1 MIRSLQLTDVP
12 ALLLFLSKAP
22 RNEARARDRL
32 GSKGIELLAAA
43 SILKGCL
50 ISVDKQHSFVC
61 VNGGFIRGLVCLR
74 RGQGPSAWF
83 IERLLLEPGCEEIC
97 LDLLERVGCAGDKI
111 KAERVFLRLDSSSPA
126 VDMAKQ
132 AGFNHYL
139 TEMLYRLDEIHQSA
153 PPDPSRPVGMLRPK
167 SSADEHALFRLYST
181 AAPLQV
187 RSAEGMT
194 LQEWAHS
201 RDKDAHRELVQE
213 NAGEISAWLRIRYS
227 GASGQFEIFAAPGSG
242 DLTSLVDYTLT
253 VLKTRRPVYCL
264 VPEYQQQLRRIIEE
278 RGFYQA
284 GSYSCLSKQLAV
296 RVHEPRWVPLRA

>member
-1 MIRSLQLTDVP
+1 MIRSLQLTDIP

-22 RNEARARDRL
+22 RNEARTRDRL
-32 GSKGIELLAAA
+32 SSKGIELLAAVPL
-43 SILKGCL
+43 LKGCL
-50 ISVDKQHSFVC
+50 VSVDKQHSFVC
-61 VNGGFIRGLVCLR
+61 VRGGFIQGLVCLR

-83 IERLLLEPGCEEIC
+83 IERLLLEPGCEESC
-97 LDLLERVGCAGDKI
+97 LDLLERVGYAGDKI
-111 KAERVFLRLDSSSPA
+111 EAERVFLRLDSSSPT

-139 TEMLYRLDEIHQSA
+139 TELLYRLDEIHQSA
-153 PPDPSRPVGMLRPK
+153 PPDPLPALRPK

-181 AAPLQV
+181 AAPLRV

-194 LQEWAHS
+194 LQEWTDS
-201 RDKDAHRELVQE
+201 RDKDAHREMVQE

-227 GASGQFEIFAAPGSG
+227 GASGQFEIFATPGSG
-242 DLTSLVDYTLT
+242 DLASLVDYTLT

-264 VPEYQQQLRRIIEE
+264 VPEYQQQLRRILEE

-284 GSYSCLSKQLAV
+284 GAYSCFSKQLAV
-296 RVHEPRWVPLRA
+296 RVHEPQLVPLRA